1 MNEKSFDEQILIN
14 VAADGTIEVYWHDPE
29 GSGATQPKISV
40 VYESD
45 RSNPFYCDNE
55 LVQNYINDFDEV
67 LESCFTTQ
75 VE

>member
-45 RSNPFYCDNE
+45 RSCDNE
-55 LVQNYINDFDEV
+55 SVQNYINDFDEV

>member
-1 MNEKSFDEQILIN
+1 MNKKSFDEQILIN
-14 VAADGTIEVYWHDPE
+14 VSDDGTIEVYWHHPE

-45 RSNPFYCDNE
+45 RSCDNE

-67 LESCFTTQ
+67 LESHFTTQ

>member
-45 RSNPFYCDNE
+45 RSCDNE

>member
-29 GSGATQPKISV
+29 GSGATQPKVSI

-45 RSNPFYCDNE
+45 RSCENE
-55 LVQNYINDFDEV
+55 SVQNYINDFDEV
-67 LESCFTTQ
+67 VESDWTYQ
-75 VE
+75 IE

>member
-1 MNEKSFDEQILIN
+1 MNEKSFDEQILIK
-14 VAADGTIEVYWHDPE
+14 VSDDGIIEVYWHDPE

-45 RSNPFYCDNE
+45 RSCDNE

-67 LESCFTTQ
+67 LESHFTTQ

>member
-1 MNEKSFDEQILIN
+1 MNKKSFDEQILIN
-14 VAADGTIEVYWHDPE
+14 VSDDGTIEVYWHDPE

-45 RSNPFYCDNE
+45 RSCDNE

>member
-29 GSGATQPKISV
+29 GSGATQPKVSI

-45 RSNPFYCDNE
+45 RGCENE
-55 LVQNYINDFDEV
+55 LVQNDFSDFDEV
-67 LESCFTTQ
+67 VESDWTYQ
-75 VE
+75 IE